1 MGVMTDELQVFKS
14 RFGRDGK
21 TESPHLLCRSRLRN
35 PQQTLQQ
42 DEEITIYQSQM
53 DFGTGKLYLLRVFVN
68 ITLDPAVIVTVYRTS
83 QIKKH
88 WRNP

>member
-1 MGVMTDELQVFKS
+1 MNF
-14 RFGRDGK
+14 RFSNHALEEMKKRK
-21 TESPHLLCRSRLRN
+21 VPISFVEAILEN

-53 DFGTGKLYLLRVFVN
+53 DFGTGKFYLLRVFINTTV
-68 ITLDPAVIVTVYRTS
+68 DPAVIVTVYRTS

>member
-1 MGVMTDELQVFKS
+1 MNFKFS
-14 RFGRDGK
+14 NHALEEMEKRKVPISFV
-21 TESPHLLCRSRLRN
+21 ESDLEN

-42 DEEITIYQSQM
+42 DEEITIYQSQI
-53 DFGTGKLYLLRVFVN
+53 DFGTDKLYLLRVFIN
-68 ITLDPAVIVTVYRTS
+68 ITIDPAVVVTVYRTS

>member
-1 MGVMTDELQVFKS
+1 MNF
-14 RFGRDGK
+14 RFSSHALEEIEKRK
-21 TESPHLLCRSRLRN
+21 IPISLVEVVLEN

-42 DEEITIYQSQM
+42 DEEITVYQSQLA
-53 DFGTGKLYLLRVFVN
+53 FGTGKHYLLRVFIN
-68 ITLDPAVIVTVYRTS
+68 ITIDPAVVATVYRTS

>member
-1 MGVMTDELQVFKS
+1 MNFKFS
-14 RFGRDGK
+14 NHALEEMEKRKVPISFV
-21 TESPHLLCRSRLRN
+21 EAVLEN

-42 DEEITIYQSQM
+42 DEEITIYQSQI
-53 DFGTGKLYLLRVFVN
+53 DFGTGKLYLLRVFIN
-68 ITLDPAVIVTVYRTS
+68 ITSDPAIVVTVYRTS

>member
-1 MGVMTDELQVFKS
+1 MNF
-14 RFGRDGK
+14 RFSSHALEEIEKRK
-21 TESPHLLCRSRLRN
+21 IPISLVEVVLEN

-42 DEEITIYQSQM
+42 DEEITIYQSQLA
-53 DFGTGKLYLLRVFVN
+53 FGTGKHYLLRVFIN
-68 ITLDPAVIVTVYRTS
+68 ITIDPAVVVTVYRTS

>member
-1 MGVMTDELQVFKS
+1 MEKWKVPICFVEAVLK
-14 RFGRDGK
+14 
-21 TESPHLLCRSRLRN
+21 N

-42 DEEITIYQSQM
+42 DEEITIYQSQI
-53 DFGTGKLYLLRVFVN
+53 DFGTGKLYLLRIFIN
-68 ITLDPAVIVTVYRTS
+68 TTLDPAVIVTVYRTS

>member
-1 MGVMTDELQVFKS
+1 MNFKFS
-14 RFGRDGK
+14 NHALEEMEKRKVPISFV
-21 TESPHLLCRSRLRN
+21 EAVLEN

-53 DFGTGKLYLLRVFVN
+53 DFGTGKLYLLRVFINTTV
-68 ITLDPAVIVTVYRTS
+68 DPTVVVTVYRTS

>member
-1 MGVMTDELQVFKS
+1 MNF
-14 RFGRDGK
+14 RFSNHALEEMEKRK
-21 TESPHLLCRSRLRN
+21 VPISFVETVLEN

-53 DFGTGKLYLLRVFVN
+53 DFGTGKLYLLRVFIN
-68 ITLDPAVIVTVYRTS
+68 ITIDPAIVVSVYRTS

>member
-1 MGVMTDELQVFKS
+1 MNFKFS
-14 RFGRDGK
+14 NHALEEIEKRKVPISFV
-21 TESPHLLCRSRLRN
+21 EAVLEN

-53 DFGTGKLYLLRVFVN
+53 DFGTGKLYLLRVFIN
-68 ITLDPAVIVTVYRTS
+68 ITIDPAIVVTVYRTS

>member
-1 MGVMTDELQVFKS
+1 MDFKFS
-14 RFGRDGK
+14 SHALEEMEKRKVPISFV
-21 TESPHLLCRSRLRN
+21 EAVLEN

-53 DFGTGKLYLLRVFVN
+53 DFGTGKLYLLRVFIN
-68 ITLDPAVIVTVYRTS
+68 TTIEPAIFITVYRTS
-83 QIKKH
+83 QIKKY

>member
-1 MGVMTDELQVFKS
+1 MNFRFSNHALEEMGKRKVPISFVEAVL
-14 RFGRDGK
+14 
-21 TESPHLLCRSRLRN
+21 EN

-42 DEEITIYQSQM
+42 DEEITIYQSQI
-53 DFGTGKLYLLRVFVN
+53 DFGADKLYLLRVFINTTV
-68 ITLDPAVIVTVYRTS
+68 DPAVVITVYRTS

>member
-1 MGVMTDELQVFKS
+1 MNF
-14 RFGRDGK
+14 RFSNHALEEMEKRK
-21 TESPHLLCRSRLRN
+21 VSISFVEAVLEN

-53 DFGTGKLYLLRVFVN
+53 DFGTGKLYLLRVFIN
-68 ITLDPAVIVTVYRTS
+68 ITIDPAVVVTVYRTS

>member
-1 MGVMTDELQVFKS
+1 MNF
-14 RFGRDGK
+14 RFSNHALEEMEKRK
-21 TESPHLLCRSRLRN
+21 VSISFVEAVLEN
-35 PQQTLQQ
+35 PQQALQQ

-53 DFGTGKLYLLRVFVN
+53 DFGTGKLYLLRVFIN
-68 ITLDPAVIVTVYRTS
+68 ITIDPAVVVTVYRTS

>member
-1 MGVMTDELQVFKS
+1 MTLARRLK
-14 RFGRDGK
+14 
-21 TESPHLLCRSRLRN
+21 PALCRWRFKTVRTVVVEVVLEN

-42 DEEITIYQSQM
+42 DEEITAYQSQL
-53 DFGTGKLYLLRVFVN
+53 DFGTGKLYLLRVFIN
-68 ITLDPAVIVTVYRTS
+68 TTIDPAVVVTVYRTS